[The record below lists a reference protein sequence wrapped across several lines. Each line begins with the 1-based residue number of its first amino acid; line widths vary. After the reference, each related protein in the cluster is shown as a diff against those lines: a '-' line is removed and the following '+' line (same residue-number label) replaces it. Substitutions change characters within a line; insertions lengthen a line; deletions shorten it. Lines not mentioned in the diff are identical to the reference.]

1 MSDFFKFENREFE
14 IPFVNHNPR
23 VPKIGWAIMLFCIL
37 ISFLLY
43 LFANDPIIGGIL
55 FFAVPFIPLMYYLK
69 WDFSAIIRKPSRKDV
84 LLAFCLFVM
93 YMIYGTVMCFVLE
106 SPVTGTDE
114 AVTLQSM
121 IGLIFSLMGEELIKF
136 IPFLFLMRLSLKLSG
151 NRKASLVLSAAIVMA
166 FFGLLHTDFTTPSII
181 LQGLLIQ
188 GLGTIFEF
196 YGYFKTKNLLVPYMS
211 HIFTDVFIYS
221 LTFLGF

>member
-55 FFAVPFIPLMYYLK
+55 FFAVPFIPLMYL
-69 WDFSAIIRKPSRKDV
+69 
-84 LLAFCLFVM
+84 
-93 YMIYGTVMCFVLE
+93 IYGTVMCFVLE

-151 NRKASLVLSAAIVMA
+151 NRKVSLVLSAAIVMA